1 MCGMR
6 SSTASRAQMPSK
18 RDRKSTRLNSSHP
31 SNSYAVFCL
40 KKKKPGNNHDAPC
53 RHIQAQPVQY
63 VALVVPISQY
73 LHLEFFFFNDPAPTG
88 IYTLSLHDA
97 LPILPLGSAVPA
109 LDCQP
114 DAGIHRRLLPC
125 RRATAASLCPSPCA
139 HRWRARTP
147 TGTPPRPAT
156 TSRRRACPPPNGR
169 GGRRRVA
176 SHHHHHHHPVDEV
189 GASSTRQ
196 PRQGTPQPFPLAS
209 PTGHYKPAAESP
221 APAAGVHC

>member
-1 MCGMR
+1 MR
-6 SSTASRAQMPSK
+6 SC
-18 RDRKSTRLNSSHP
+18 SSP
-31 SNSYAVFCL
+31 VFMEEPAKPISPLYA
-40 KKKKPGNNHDAPC
+40 A
-53 RHIQAQPVQY
+53 
-63 VALVVPISQY
+63 ALVLVGERQTGGRGWWVQLQRPMRPMFVAGSARGAVPAVRRARFPGPPSEPGVPVI
-73 LHLEFFFFNDPAPTG
+73 PAPG
-88 IYTLSLHDA
+88 SPPGP
-97 LPILPLGSAVPA
+97 LPTTVVLPLGSAVPA

-156 TSRRRACPPPNGR
+156 TSQRRACPPPNGR

-221 APAAGVHC
+221 AAVAAGVHC